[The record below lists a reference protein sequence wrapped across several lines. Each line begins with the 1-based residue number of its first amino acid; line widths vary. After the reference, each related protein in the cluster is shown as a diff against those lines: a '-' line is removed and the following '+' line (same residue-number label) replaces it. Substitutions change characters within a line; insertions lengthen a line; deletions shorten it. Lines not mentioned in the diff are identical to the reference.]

1 MSNLVILDTP
11 ISLEKEFK
19 IALKSIF
26 GFSYIKLRH
35 LNKVFGIN
43 VRSIYKI
50 KDLKVI
56 ERNLIAFYLPD
67 IATFGSELKK
77 IISLEQDKFFSL
89 KCYRRNRLLLGLPA
103 HGQRTHSNGKT
114 ARRLKI
120 KL

>member
-11 ISLEKEFK
+11 ISLNKEFK
-19 IALKSIF
+19 TALKSIF

-35 LNKVFGIN
+35 LNKIFGIN
-43 VRSIYKI
+43 IRIIYKI
-50 KDLKVI
+50 KTLKVV

-67 IATFGSELKK
+67 IAIFGSDLKK
-77 IISLEQDKFFSL
+77 KISLEQDKFFSL

-114 ARRLKI
+114 AKRLKI
-120 KL
+120 KF

>member
-1 MSNLVILDTP
+1 LSNLIILDTP

-19 IALKSIF
+19 IALKAIF
-26 GFSYIKLRH
+26 GFSSLKLRH

-43 VRSIYKI
+43 TRCIYKI
-50 KDLKVI
+50 KDLNLV
-56 ERNLIAFYLPD
+56 ERNLISFFLPELSL
-67 IATFGSELKK
+67 FGSDLKQK
-77 IISLEQDKFFSL
+77 ISLEQDKFFSL

-120 KL
+120 KY